1 MSPIGVIDPSP
12 GTVLWITGLSG
23 AGKSTVGHMVWQALR
38 QDGIPSLYLDG
49 DVLREMLGAVH
60 AHSPEERL
68 ALAQTYG
75 RICHALAA
83 QGMTVVCST
92 ISMFHS
98 VRRWN
103 REHNPRYLE
112 VYLRVPV
119 NELRRRDPKGLYA
132 RQDGRMI
139 GVDTPFEEPE
149 APDLVIDNL
158 GSTTPDEARTRILA
172 LFHKEATT

>member
-1 MSPIGVIDPSP
+1 MSIVEP
-12 GTVLWITGLSG
+12 GLVLWITGLSG
-23 AGKSTVGHMVWQALR
+23 AGKSTIGHKLWQALR

-49 DVLREMLGAVH
+49 DVLREMLGAVDAH
-60 AHSPEERL
+60 APEERL

-83 QGMTVVCST
+83 QGMAVVCST

-103 REHNPRYLE
+103 RDHNPRYLE

-119 NELRRRDPKGLYA
+119 DELRRRDPKGLYA
-132 RQDGRMI
+132 RQDGRMMGI
-139 GVDTPFEEPE
+139 DIPFEEPE
-149 APDLVIDNL
+149 TPDLVIDNH
-158 GSTTPDEARTRILA
+158 GNVNPDEACTRILA
-172 LFHKEATT
+172 LLKKESAT